1 MGRHELLLLAD
12 RVQEPQR
19 VRSESDQRQ
28 RPQREQAGGRARER
42 GKALPPRGG
51 ENQEREQ

>member
-1 MGRHELLLLAD
+1 VGRHELLLLTD

-19 VRSESDQRQ
+19 VRAESDQRQ
-28 RPQREQAGGRARER
+28 RSQREQAGGRGRER
-42 GKALPPRGG
+42 GQALPPRGG